1 MRSATMMA
9 AVFSLWTGLL
19 LAAAPTTTTTTRDS
33 TTFKVRTAA
42 GQLETVTVEDLAVG
56 ETRSVQT
63 TGGTPVVVGRHERG
77 YVLDVA
83 GERIEVS
90 TPAVHLD
97 TEGDP
102 LVIHSGAGTQVVV
115 QMDKTG
121 EVADGAQ
128 TEVRK
133 VVIVKKGAQGDVIT
147 TGADAEVLLEQLEGA
162 DPALADGK
170 RVMVVRKV
178 EKRRETTT
186 PD

>member
-9 AVFSLWTGLL
+9 AVFSLWAGLL
-19 LAAAPTTTTTTRDS
+19 LAAETTTTRDS
-33 TTFKVRTAA
+33 TTFKVRTPA
-42 GQLETVTVEDLAVG
+42 GQVETVSVENLAVG
-56 ETRSVQT
+56 ETRTVQT
-63 TGGTPVVVGRHERG
+63 TSGTPVVVGRHERG

-83 GERIEVS
+83 GERIEVH

-97 TEGDP
+97 GEGDP
-102 LVIHSGAGTQVVV
+102 LVIHSGNGTHVVV

-133 VVIVKKGAQGDVIT
+133 VVIVKKGPQGDVIT
-147 TGADAEVLLEQLEGA
+147 TGAEADVLLEQLEGA

-170 RVMVVRKV
+170 RVMVVRRV
-178 EKRRETTT
+178 EKHRETT
-186 PD
+186 PPN